1 MELRRN
7 TAAGTRS
14 TLTPA
19 LAAAGTVQ
27 LDRWTLDR
35 AVRAEHAAV
44 AGRRAQHDSTA
55 LALVEELA
63 CIRRHG
69 FLIDEPTR
77 PYIGYRTYA
86 DDDVRRIRFIKRAQL
101 LGFTLDEISSLL
113 KLEGSQ
119 TCASTR
125 DLAAKKLAMVEA
137 KLSDLLAMK
146 AALATMVSRCDSEHP
161 SAGCPIIQAL
171 IDD

>member
-1 MELRRN
+1 MTEKMTISRLAG
-7 TAAGTRS
+7 AAGVNVETVRFYQRS
-14 TLTPA
+14 
-19 LAAAGTVQ
+19 G
-27 LDRWTLDR
+27 
-35 AVRAEHAAV
+35 
-44 AGRRAQHDSTA
+44 
-55 LALVEELA
+55 
-63 CIRRHG
+63 
-69 FLIDEPTR
+69 LIDEPTR